1 MNMQTPIKDKARIFR
16 PEGTITLADVA
27 ARAEAELTGTARRDT
42 VSAFRSLSARL
53 EVDLAAVP
61 ATPAAVRVLIGDLT
75 PGALGISAKRL
86 ANLRSLVVRA
96 VERFGMRQR
105 VVTRAVPLAPA
116 WAALLAR
123 AAPKH
128 YRHGLNRFAAYC
140 SAVVIG
146 PGEVASQ
153 TLVGFHDA
161 LVAECFVKHPRKIVK
176 QTIALWNSCMRRIEG
191 WPQVRLASPFKG
203 EADTLPLAALPASFR
218 ADVDRWIA
226 RMTEIDPLDLEGP
239 SRPLRP
245 ATVKSYVMLFRRFG
259 SALVRRE
266 VLPLEGI
273 TGLAVFFEGKH
284 FEEGLRHF
292 LPNPKETNPYAHCM
306 ATKLI
311 HVARHYVRV
320 PEPELVRLQALARR
334 LDPQRPRGMGRRNRD
349 RLEQFDE
356 PLVIRKF
363 LSFPAAEKARALACR
378 SPIRRAKAV
387 ERALAVSL
395 LIHTG
400 LRIQNLRTLRLDR
413 NIRRRAKRVFVELG
427 TAETKNEIEL
437 TLDLPPETVELLDAF
452 VADHRPLLV
461 GHAGPYLFPGKD
473 GGPRSDRAMRVAIS
487 EPLKRHAGIEVNPH
501 LVRHVIAKIVVERN
515 PEMYLAVSRRLG
527 HKSINTTLGSYLG
540 TETRAASRQINR
552 LLDQARDNP
561 ELED

>member
-1 MNMQTPIKDKARIFR
+1 MNMQTPIEDTARIFR
-16 PEGTITLADVA
+16 PEGTVTLADVA
-27 ARAEAELTGTARRDT
+27 ARAGAELENNARRDT
-42 VSAFRSLSARL
+42 ASAFRTLGARL
-53 EVDLAAVP
+53 GVDLATVP
-61 ATPAAVRVLIGDLT
+61 ATPAAVHALIGELT
-75 PGALGISAKRL
+75 PGALGVSAKRL

-105 VVTRAVPLAPA
+105 VVTGAVPLAPA

-140 SAVVIG
+140 SAVGIG
-146 PGEVASQ
+146 TGEVSPQ

-161 LVAECFVKHPRKIVK
+161 LVAECFVKDPRRIMKH
-176 QTIALWNSCMRRIEG
+176 TIALWNYCMRNIEG
-191 WPQVRLASPFKG
+191 WPQVRLASPFTR
-203 EADTLPLAALPASFR
+203 EPDTLPLEGFPASFR
-218 ADVDRWIA
+218 ADVDRWIT

-239 SRPLRP
+239 TRPLRP
-245 ATVKSYVMLFRRFG
+245 ATVKSYVMLFRRFA

-292 LPNPKETNPYAHCM
+292 LPNPKESNPYVHRV
-306 ATKLI
+306 ATKLV

-320 PEPELVRLQALARR
+320 PEPELARLQALALR

-356 PLVIRKF
+356 AAVIRKF
-363 LSFPAAEKARALACR
+363 LSFPAAEKARGQACR
-378 SPIRRAKAV
+378 NPIRRAKAM
-387 ERALAVSL
+387 ERALAISL

-413 NIRRRAKRVFVELG
+413 NIRWRARRVFVELG
-427 TAETKNEIEL
+427 SAETKNEIEL
-437 TLDLPPETVELLDAF
+437 TLDLPPDTVELLECF
-452 VADHRPLLV
+452 VAEHRSLLV
-461 GHAGPYLFPGKD
+461 GHAGPYLFPGKN

-501 LVRHVIAKIVVERN
+501 LFRHVISKIVVERN
-515 PEMYLAVSRRLG
+515 PEMYVAVSRRLG

-552 LLDQARDNP
+552 ILDQARDNP